1 MMTLGSFVLAIGLLI
16 AIHEYGHYRMAV
28 ACGVTVLRF
37 SIGFGK
43 PLWRHQASAQST
55 EFVLAMIPLGGYVKM
70 LDEREGPVDPSER
83 HLAFN
88 TQSLVRRT
96 AIVAAGPF
104 ANLLLAV
111 VLYATVSWIGV
122 ELPQPVLSQPAAT
135 SLAAQAGLRGG
146 ERVLSMTVADD
157 EQQHVRSFE
166 EVRWQLTK
174 AAIGGQD
181 VVLQVAAPDS
191 TTREVT
197 LALSTLGTTEVDAA
211 LFARIGITAPFSRAL
226 IGDVLPDGAAA
237 QAGLQQ
243 GDEVL
248 QVDQTDIV
256 DGQHL
261 RQRIRASVLSPNA
274 PAQRWL
280 VVRQGRQMQLQVRPQ
295 VVSDAAQSIG
305 RIGAYVGAEPATVL
319 VRYGLIEG
327 PVRGVTQ
334 TWDMAGLTLTMMG
347 RMLLGQASVKN
358 ISGPLTIAE
367 FAGKSAHQGLTQYLI
382 FLALISVSLGVLNL
396 LPVPVLDGG
405 HLMYYLWEAATGKPV
420 SERWMEL
427 LQHGGMAVLMVL
439 MSIALFNDISR
450 LLS

>member
-1 MMTLGSFVLAIGLLI
+1 MMTLGSFVLAIALLI
-16 AIHEYGHYRMAV
+16 AIHEYGHYRMAL
-28 ACGVTVLRF
+28 ACGVKVLRF

-43 PLWRHQASAQST
+43 PLWRRQASAQST

-88 TQSLVRRT
+88 TQSLARRT
-96 AIVAAGPF
+96 AIVAAGPL

-111 VLYATVSWIGV
+111 VLYAVVSWVGV
-122 ELPQPVLSQPAAT
+122 QQPQAVLSQPGAT
-135 SLAAQAGLRGG
+135 SLAAQAGLSGG
-146 ERVLSMTVADD
+146 ERVLGMATAGD
-157 EQQHVRSFE
+157 ELQDVRSFD

-181 VVLQVAAPDS
+181 VVLQVGAPDR

-197 LALSTLGTTEVDAA
+197 LALSSLGVTDVDAA

-248 QVDQTDIV
+248 RVDQTKLV

-261 RQRIRASVLSPNA
+261 RQLIRATVLPPSA
-274 PAQRWL
+274 PAQRWRVL
-280 VVRQGRQMQLQVRPQ
+280 REGREIELAVRPQ
-295 VVSDAAQSIG
+295 VVVEADQNIG
-305 RIGAYVGAEPATVL
+305 RIGAYVGAMPEQVL

-327 PVRGVTQ
+327 AVRGLSQ

-347 RMLLGQASVKN
+347 RMLVGQASVKN

-367 FAGKSAHQGLTQYLI
+367 FAGKSAGLGLTQYLV

-405 HLMYYLWEAATGKPV
+405 HLMYYLWEAVTGKSVP
-420 SERWMEL
+420 ERWMERF
-427 LQHGGMAVLMVL
+427 QQGGMAVLMVL
-439 MSIALFNDISR
+439 MSIALVNDITR
-450 LLS
+450 LFS